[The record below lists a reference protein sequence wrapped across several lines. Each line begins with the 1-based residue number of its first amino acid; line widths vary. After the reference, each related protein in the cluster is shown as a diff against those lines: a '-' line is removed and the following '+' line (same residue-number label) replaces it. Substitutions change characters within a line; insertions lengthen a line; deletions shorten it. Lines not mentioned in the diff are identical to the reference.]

1 MNKEAILRGFYKRA
15 KERGYFPPSPTK
27 WTTQYDGSPGE
38 AMSRYMSK
46 YPVPTKKDLDCMSPD
61 WEGDKWDPK
70 DPHIQRMSKL
80 YTAIHKKYPSDYI
93 DPDEFDNTIAY
104 HGANY
109 AGLYNKKH
117 NLKMPN
123 RKQFKTDQEAWD
135 AEDKM
140 SNKMLNDEMYKF
152 RDLRHFSNAR
162 SKEFHKYVTSLTP
175 KQFMN
180 YQKGK
185 F

>member
-1 MNKEAILRGFYKRA
+1 MNKEAILRGFLKRA
-15 KERGYFPPSPTK
+15 S
-27 WTTQYDGSPGE
+27 QYDEGKYDGRPVDL
-38 AMSRYMSK
+38 MKHYMAG
-46 YPVPTKKDLDCMSPD
+46 YQGPAKDDPEPWD
-61 WEGDKWDPK
+61 TWDPK

-80 YTAIHKKYPSDYI
+80 YTAIHKKYPNNYI
-93 DPDEFDNTIAY
+93 PPGEFDSTIAY

-162 SKEFHKYVTSLTP
+162 SKEFHNYVTSLTP

-180 YQKGK
+180 YQAGK
-185 F
+185 L

>member
-15 KERGYFPPSPTK
+15 KQQGYFSPMPTK
-27 WTTQYDGSPGE
+27 GNMQYDGSPGE
-38 AMSRYMSK
+38 AMTHYMSN
-46 YPVPTKKDLDCMSPD
+46 YPTPTPEQLDVNNPNY
-61 WEGDKWDPK
+61 EGDPWNPK

-80 YTAIHKKYPSDYI
+80 YTAIHKKNPDSYI
-93 DPDEFDNTIAY
+93 SPEEFDSTIAM

-162 SKEFHKYVTSLTP
+162 SKEFHKYVTGLTP